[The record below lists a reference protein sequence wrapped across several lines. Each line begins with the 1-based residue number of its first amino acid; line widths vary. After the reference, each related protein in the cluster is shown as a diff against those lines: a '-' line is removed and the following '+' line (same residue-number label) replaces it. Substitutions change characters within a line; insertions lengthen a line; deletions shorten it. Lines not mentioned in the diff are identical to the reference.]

1 MAHFLNNRSC
11 NDDFYILEPRIT
23 RSTCEPNELD
33 KQNFVIDNTTT
44 FAYANAN
51 IQFKEK
57 INILPWINTE
67 PDTRLEAIDAKL
79 EQICAEEERKINNDN
94 NHEEHEELCQLD
106 DTDIINRYALENRL
120 SHDEAI
126 EYLKSCHYCGNTN
139 IPFADEYCNERC
151 QDYSI
156 VYSYPCYRKQDCKV
170 CDNWYRHFDHSNT
183 NQDNDEDNHE
193 DNISESNDT
202 DCFPTMEQYY
212 DSIDNNNNDD
222 EQLPTTTSHCSLCD
236 SYVYKNGLHC
246 KPCID
251 YHGKKEFTNYIEF
264 RCYDDNGQY
273 LYDNENNTS
282 DNEYD
287 YETYEERLIRYAEE
301 AETIEQEQYDGW

>member
-33 KQNFVIDNTTT
+33 KKNFIIDNTTT

-51 IQFKEK
+51 IQFKENK
-57 INILPWINTE
+57 NILPWVNTE

-79 EQICAEEERKINNDN
+79 EQICAEEERRINNDN
-94 NHEEHEELCQLD
+94 NDDEQYQQD

-126 EYLKSCHYCGNTN
+126 EYLKSCHHCGNTD

-156 VYSYPCYRKQDCKV
+156 VFCYPCYRQQDCKV
-170 CDNWYRHFDHSNT
+170 CDNWYRHFDHTNT
-183 NQDNDEDNHE
+183 NQDNNEDNDQ
-193 DNISESNDT
+193 DNISDDDDT
-202 DCFPTMEQYY
+202 DCYPTMEQYY
-212 DSIDNNNNDD
+212 DSIDNNNNNDD

-251 YHGKKEFTNYIEF
+251 YHGKNEFTNYIEF

-273 LYDNENNTS
+273 LYDNENNNY